1 MTRARLVEKLAEGVH
16 DAWAR
21 QKRANGFHAPNECPY
36 KTRHPEFEPNAKGC
50 FCSKCHP
57 DLIPY
62 EDLTEEVKEYD
73 RVTVRQVLDGLDA
86 EGVFLWK
93 DGDPVA

>member
-1 MTRARLVEKLAEGVH
+1 MVSM
-16 DAWAR
+16 
-21 QKRANGFHAPNECPY
+21 PNECPY
-36 KTRHPEFEPNAKGC
+36 LRRFPSLNPNSKGC
-50 FCSKCHP
+50 FCGKCHK

-62 EDLTEEVKEYD
+62 DELPDDIKEYD

-93 DGDPVA
+93 DGNTVT